1 MALPVIALPAMS
13 AGLSALL
20 GRLLTWFFMTQLAS
34 AVVRMFAM
42 LGIAFATNEWLI
54 GPLVEHVTSAWGAIP
69 AELAVWLS
77 ALGINE
83 VVSIMLSAYGILG
96 IKQIFLSRTGS

>member
-1 MALPVIALPAMS
+1 MALPLIALPAMS
-13 AGLSALL
+13 AGFSALL
-20 GRLLTWFFMTQLAS
+20 GRILTWFFMTQLAS
-34 AVVRMFAM
+34 VVVRMFAT

-54 GPLVEHVTSAWGAIP
+54 EPLVDHVTNAWGAIP
-69 AELAVWLS
+69 PELALWLS

-96 IKQIFLSRTGS
+96 VKQIFLSRTGS